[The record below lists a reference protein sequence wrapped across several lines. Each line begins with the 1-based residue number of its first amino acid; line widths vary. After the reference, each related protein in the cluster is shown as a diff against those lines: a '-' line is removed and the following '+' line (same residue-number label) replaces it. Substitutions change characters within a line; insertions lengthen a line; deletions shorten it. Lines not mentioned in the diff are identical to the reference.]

1 MTVIL
6 DHSVRTVA
14 NVPDPATPAPPALD
28 VWTDQASLV
37 AALRFATMTLPSR
50 PGLPVF
56 AGLIVEGVGDAVKLT
71 AVDFAQQAEVIIPG
85 SGVGRALVPGRQLLD
100 LARQLP
106 KRSQVRLTL
115 DGDSVRIDGGP
126 VAYSVRVLPFD
137 KYPAVVDFAG
147 MAREWVTMTGADV
160 ASVADVAMSS
170 STDGTLPVLCGVC
183 LDVADGVARFQ
194 ATDRYRMAE
203 WTTTAATGAVG
214 RVIIPTDAVKAT
226 RYMVKS
232 ATVTVSV
239 VENQRNG
246 KVHVIITDGART
258 VAAEAYPAEFPKVG
272 ALWPK
277 ATEHRVT
284 LPVGTFLDGVKAV
297 GTACE
302 RSMPVRLTTGADTVV
317 ISTTGEATAD
327 EATAE
332 TTVPASTD
340 ANLVI
345 AFNPKYLADAVKS
358 VAGKTGQAVV
368 MAANEPKRPAVFS
381 RDDRPDFRV
390 LLMPVCLAG

>member
-14 NVPDPATPAPPALD
+14 NIPDPSTPAPPPLD
-28 VWTDQASLV
+28 AWTDQASLV
-37 AALRFATMTLPSR
+37 AALRFSTMTLPSR

-56 AGLIVEGVGDAVKLT
+56 AGLIIEGVGDAVKLT

-100 LARQLP
+100 LVKLLP

-115 DGDSVRIDGGP
+115 DGDAVRIDGGP

-160 ASVADVAMSS
+160 ASVADVAMAS

-214 RVIIPTDAVKAT
+214 RVIIPTDAVKAVT

-297 GTACE
+297 GAACE
-302 RSMPVRLTTGADTVV
+302 WSMPVRLTTGADTVV
-317 ISTTGEATAD
+317 ISTTG

-390 LLMPVCLAG
+390 LLMPVRLAG